1 MYLQDIV
8 RKIPNK
14 KDYLELMEL
23 LNLYQLP
30 GQSAEV
36 LELKQ
41 VKIYKNPKILFV
53 EYQGKLIG
61 SIRFPNALIKDL
73 NYTEFDGVVSLIVH
87 SELECIVATIDL
99 KTKTMYEKY
108 IENKTKSVYLLYNE
122 YELLYVFHT
131 LEDALRYCREHIHKN
146 SQWVDENIIV
156 NGEETGYCLYEEQIC
171 TFSK

>member
-30 GQSAEV
+30 GQSVEV

-73 NYTEFDGVVSLIVH
+73 NYTEFDGVVSLILH
-87 SELECIVATIDL
+87 SNLECIVATIDL
-99 KTKTMYEKY
+99 KTKTMYDKY
-108 IENKTKSVYLLYNE
+108 IENKVKWVYLLYNDI
-122 YELLYVFHT
+122 ELVQTFLT
-131 LEDALRYCREHIHKN
+131 EEDALEYCRKYI
-146 SQWVDENIIV
+146 SRDCDWIDEYILV
-156 NGEETGYCLYEEQIC
+156 NGEETGYSLFMEEIC

>member
-8 RKIPNK
+8 RKMPN
-14 KDYLELMEL
+14 YLELMEL

-30 GQSAEV
+30 GQSVEV
-36 LELKQ
+36 LELKQQ

-53 EYQGKLIG
+53 EYQDKLIG
-61 SIRFPNALIKDL
+61 SIRFPNDLIKDL
-73 NYTEFDGVVSLIVH
+73 TYTEFDGVVSLILH
-87 SELECIVATIDL
+87 SNLECIVSTIDL
-99 KTKTMYEKY
+99 KTKTMYNKY

-131 LEDALRYCREHIHKN
+131 LEDALRYCREYIHEN
-146 SQWVDENIIV
+146 SQWIDEYIIA
-156 NGEETGYCLYEEQIC
+156 NGEETGYCLYEEQIY

>member
-8 RKIPNK
+8 RKIPN
-14 KDYLELMEL
+14 YLELMEL

-30 GQSAEV
+30 GQLVEV
-36 LELKQ
+36 LELNQ

-53 EYQGKLIG
+53 EYQGKIIG

-73 NYTEFDGVVSLIVH
+73 NYTEFDGAVSLIVH

-99 KTKTMYEKY
+99 KTKTVYDKY
-108 IENKTKSVYLLYNE
+108 IENKTKSVYLLYND
-122 YELLYVFHT
+122 YELLYVFQT
-131 LEDALRYCREHIHKN
+131 LENALKYCRQHIHKN
-146 SQWVDENIIV
+146 AEWVDGYIV
-156 NGEETGYCLYEEQIC
+156 VDGEETGFCLYEEQIY